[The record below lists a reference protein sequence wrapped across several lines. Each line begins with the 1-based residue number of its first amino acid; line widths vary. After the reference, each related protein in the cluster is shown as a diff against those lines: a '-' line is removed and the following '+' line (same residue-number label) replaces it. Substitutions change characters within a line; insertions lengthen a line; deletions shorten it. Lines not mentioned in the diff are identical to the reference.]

1 MSLGFS
7 RILTLS
13 AVVLATGT
21 MTMTGSAYGEP
32 NKVEMAAAAKVSID
46 EAIKTASEKVSGM
59 VIEAE
64 LKQKQDRLIWELE
77 VVTPEKGNHGGP
89 HRCRNRKCDRCGRG
103 KDEGKESE
111 AEGNASQ
118 TAVKV
123 YRYRLI
129 GKIITHC

>member
-77 VVTPEKGNHGGP
+77 VVTPEKAIMEVHIDAETGSVIDVGEEKTRAKKVKRKETP
-89 HRCRNRKCDRCGRG
+89 HK
-103 KDEGKESE
+103 
-111 AEGNASQ
+111 Q
-118 TAVKV
+118 P
-123 YRYRLI
+123 
-129 GKIITHC
+129 